1 MSVIGIGV
9 DLVECAR
16 IQRSINRFGDRFLH
30 RVFTDG
36 EIEYSMSMK
45 FPARHLA
52 ARFAGKEAVSKAFGT
67 GIGKAMGWRNIDIRK
82 KESGEPFLVF
92 SGPAQELAA
101 KRSVTS
107 ALITLS
113 HTEHHAVACV
123 VLEGQLREGGT
134 PCPQRAGNC
143 TRLWR
148 LISESSASV
157 SPSASEKQSHL
168 DSPP

>member
-16 IQRSINRFGDRFLH
+16 IQHSLDRFGDRFLH

-52 ARFAGKEAVSKAFGT
+52 ARFAAKEAVSKAFGT
-67 GIGKAMGWRNIDIRK
+67 GIGKAMGWRDLDVRK
-82 KESGEPFLVF
+82 KPSGEPYLVF
-92 SGPAQELAA
+92 AGEAEQLAQA
-101 KRSVTS
+101 RGVTS

-113 HTEHHAVACV
+113 HTDNHAMAMI
-123 VLEGQLREGGT
+123 VLEG
-134 PCPQRAGNC
+134 A
-143 TRLWR
+143 
-148 LISESSASV
+148 A
-157 SPSASEKQSHL
+157 PSAPL
-168 DSPP
+168 